1 MADHSTAPAPGG
13 GGRRALSPGMT
24 TFLVVDAILV
34 LTFLVL
40 LVMSITATGDGTAD
54 ASGTPS
60 GTQSGTPSVQAAAEP
75 ETTPEESAPAEPET
89 TEAVAQFQLPSG
101 NISCSMTD
109 TSVECTILSFSYTA
123 PELPPDC
130 AGTVGNVLTVT
141 AADGA
146 GMPCVEAPPG
156 PPVAGTPVLEYGQAS
171 KVGEMTCQS
180 SPNGVY
186 CQHDPTGKGFSVAK
200 AGYRL
205 F

>member
-1 MADHSTAPAPGG
+1 MVDHSTAAAPAR

-24 TFLVVDAILV
+24 TFLVVDVILV

-40 LVMSITATGDGTAD
+40 LAMSLSAGRDGTPEAP
-54 ASGTPS
+54 AAPAVQGTS
-60 GTQSGTPSVQAAAEP
+60 EP
-75 ETTPEESAPAEPET
+75 ETDPEESAPAEPET
-89 TEAVAQFQLPSG
+89 TEAVAAFQLPSG
-101 NISCSMTD
+101 NIYCSLTD
-109 TSVECTILSFSYTA
+109 TSATCTILSFSYTA
-123 PELPPDC
+123 PDLPAGC
-130 AGTVGNVLTVT
+130 GGTVGNVLSVT
-141 AADGA
+141 AAEGST
-146 GMPCVEAPPG
+146 MPCVDAAPG

>member
-1 MADHSTAPAPGG
+1 MADHSTAPAPGR

-24 TFLVVDAILV
+24 TFVVVDVILV

-40 LVMSITATGDGTAD
+40 LVMSITANGDGTAGE
-54 ASGTPS
+54 SGAA
-60 GTQSGTPSVQAAAEP
+60 SVQATPEP

-89 TEAVAQFQLPSG
+89 TEAVAEFQLPSG
-101 NISCSMTD
+101 NIFCSLTD
-109 TSVECTILSFSYTA
+109 TSVQCTILSFSYTA

-156 PPVAGTPVLEYGQAS
+156 PAVAGTPVLEYGQAS